1 MTLRRLRESFVPSLA
16 PSDPQPGAV
25 QRPSTHPGSET
36 TRAFGEPHGVARAAT
51 RTRTMRLRCLARGEW
66 RPCADRTPLPSPQ
79 GKERGR
85 ACAAAV
91 HRELRADCWHGDGDG
106 TTRGSCDALLHSPLT
121 GTFDGLF
128 SNPERPIALAI
139 LGDSMSDSG
148 LKVPSTLF
156 GFSAPSARLVPP
168 RAQAAPTQPGAQP
181 EPLGCLPWLQELTSG
196 LPKVAEFALSTTRSD
211 QLARALALAKRV
223 NGHLSSL
230 QFARAEPSW
239 RHAIQWGTETSS
251 FLTTIPTTVAGCRRL
266 LETSIRWPPHA
277 QHRVILASSGAWY
290 NVGEWCDIL
299 RAVPRYYGRQQRV
312 QASPSGVCA
321 RALTPNH
328 DDPIATPR
336 PELLAGLGSGW
347 VRGVGTYTVAQRFG
361 GTATAAEYSRD
372 VKAFAVAAD
381 EWLEAE
387 RRRGAGSSALL
398 WMETGERVASFQ
410 PSNRCT
416 ERHSPCA
423 RSTTAL
429 PPARGHAAGASVWIA
444 AVPTR
449 PDKSPNTACSSKL
462 ARMLWAD
469 KLERGAA
476 DAAARRRCG
485 QFRML
490 QASRQLA

>member
-1 MTLRRLRESFVPSLA
+1 
-16 PSDPQPGAV
+16 
-25 QRPSTHPGSET
+25 
-36 TRAFGEPHGVARAAT
+36 
-51 RTRTMRLRCLARGEW
+51 
-66 RPCADRTPLPSPQ
+66 
-79 GKERGR
+79 
-85 ACAAAV
+85 
-91 HRELRADCWHGDGDG
+91 
-106 TTRGSCDALLHSPLT
+106 
-121 GTFDGLF
+121 
-128 SNPERPIALAI
+128 
-139 LGDSMSDSG
+139 
-148 LKVPSTLF
+148 
-156 GFSAPSARLVPP
+156 
-168 RAQAAPTQPGAQP
+168 
-181 EPLGCLPWLQELTSG
+181 LPWLQELASG

-321 RALTPNH
+321 RALNFTPNH

-347 VRGVGTYTVAQRFG
+347 VRGVGTYTVARRFG

-429 PPARGHAAGASVWIA
+429 PPARGHAAGASVRIA

-462 ARMLWAD
+462 ARMLCCFGPTNWSAEQMMP
-469 KLERGAA
+469 LH
-476 DAAARRRCG
+476 DAAAGNLECYRQVGNWRNRVATPIVRAHGIPVVPIFHALASKSDLHPSWNARSSGTDPVDCTHYCEPSEATLFQAQAALNAIWGALATREKRRWRVDA
-485 QFRML
+485 R
-490 QASRQLA
+490 A